1 MEFDPYADGWSEPVV
16 GPDGTIYA
24 SLDVPYLRAVDPSG
38 TIRWATKLGD
48 IGAFTLAVDANG
60 LVYAACDDGC
70 VYVVDADG
78 QQTGHWQTTGWPAFP
93 IVTADGAVL
102 VTDSQDYSILI
113 TDAANTVQAL
123 SVDSLQEPQPEPA
136 AAQ

>member
-1 MEFDPYADGWSEPVV
+1 M
-16 GPDGTIYA
+16 
-24 SLDVPYLRAVDPSG
+24 
-38 TIRWATKLGD
+38 
-48 IGAFTLAVDANG
+48 
-60 LVYAACDDGC
+60 
-70 VYVVDADG
+70 YVVDADG